1 MPKAFGFSVI
11 ILCLGFE
18 ITGSAFTGSK
28 ELRNVASCSFLS
40 PILKHP
46 SVLIS
51 KSHFTLDTGVVWF
64 WRHWGLVGASEDRV
78 LVQPLS
84 LAGPLFPVSRP

>member
-28 ELRNVASCSFLS
+28 ELRNVPSCSFLS
-40 PILKHP
+40 PILKHS

-78 LVQPLS
+78 LV
-84 LAGPLFPVSRP
+84 